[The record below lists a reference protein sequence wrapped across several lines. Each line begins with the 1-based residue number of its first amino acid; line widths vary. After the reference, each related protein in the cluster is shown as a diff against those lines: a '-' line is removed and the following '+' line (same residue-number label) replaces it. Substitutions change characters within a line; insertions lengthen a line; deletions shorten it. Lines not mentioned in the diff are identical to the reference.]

1 MQDLFLL
8 IKSDP
13 FELQHLIRFAHDVPE
28 DARFLQYFLDLV
40 GFDMVKLDDSGKKFV
55 ACCILTIVDA
65 LLIII
70 R

>member
-13 FELQHLIRFAHDVPE
+13 FELQHLIRFAHDLPE
-28 DARFLQYFLDLV
+28 DARFLQYLLYLV
-40 GFDMVKLDDSGKKFV
+40 GFDVIKLDDSGKQFV
-55 ACCILTIVDA
+55 ACSILTVVDA
-65 LLIII
+65 LLIIV